1 MEKFINTNHN
11 ITDIVLAIW
20 VAPGMG
26 SAVHK
31 NRPSHGLAFN
41 CAGEKVYAFSDGTKY
56 VVKENDIDGILTS
69 IRRVKEGKISRQA
82 CREYAIER
90 FDKQKNYLK
99 YLELFS
105 DILG

>member
-41 CAGEKVYAFSDGTKY
+41 
-56 VVKENDIDGILTS
+56 
-69 IRRVKEGKISRQA
+69 
-82 CREYAIER
+82 
-90 FDKQKNYLK
+90 
-99 YLELFS
+99 
-105 DILG
+105 